1 MVIKYFLKGIIILL
15 SMFIISCQSVKNPK
29 ERNILVF
36 EHSIENIED
45 SISALNTILFAS
57 KLQGCIYVIGNDNK
71 LYIIDDKFAN
81 NDKNVGFINDTTIY
95 KSDSLDFIKKTD
107 RFKFIELVRYLFKN
121 RISQCN
127 IEDNQAVYWY
137 RDDIYMAD
145 MQEDLDR
152 FVIYA
157 ESDEQIKN
165 LLEDVYVPAASRGM
179 YNLGYKILDKKGKLY
194 LLAHKNARIWAD
206 D

>member
-1 MVIKYFLKGIIILL
+1 
-15 SMFIISCQSVKNPK
+15 MFIISCQSVKNPK